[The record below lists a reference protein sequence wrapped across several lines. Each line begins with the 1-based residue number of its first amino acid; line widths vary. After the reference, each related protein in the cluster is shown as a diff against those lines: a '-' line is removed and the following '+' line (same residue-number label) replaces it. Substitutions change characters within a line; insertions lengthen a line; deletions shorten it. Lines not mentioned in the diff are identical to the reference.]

1 MILRRYSHLKK
12 KFNFK
17 KIFYPEQT
25 SLEVVKASEKYLK
38 KNQSILDLGCGGG
51 IICGSLYKKTFNQK
65 LYLSDIDKRSIRL
78 SKKNLSFIK
87 KNIFFK
93 NGDSF
98 EPWIGQKFDII
109 INDISGVS
117 SKIAKLSPWFKN
129 VPADKS
135 SDGIS
140 LLKNVLNNC
149 KHHMKQNSYLFFP
162 IISLSN
168 VEEAKKI
175 LKKNLKII
183 KISKIEWP
191 LPSSMYKNYNI
202 LNSLKRK
209 KKVDFKEKYNMI
221 ICYTL
226 IITSKLK

>member
-1 MILRRYSHLKK
+1 MILKKYNLLKK

-17 KIFYPEQT
+17 KIFFPTQT
-25 SLEVVKASEKYLK
+25 SLELVKVSEKYLK

-51 IICGSLYKKTFNQK
+51 IISGTLYKKELNQK
-65 LYLSDIDKRSIRL
+65 IYLSDIDKRSIEL

-93 NGDSF
+93 IGDTF
-98 EPWIGQKFDII
+98 KPWTDKKFDII
-109 INDISGVS
+109 INDVSGIS
-117 SKIAKLSPWFKN
+117 SKVAKLSPWFKN
-129 VPADKS
+129 IPADNS

-140 LLKNVLNNC
+140 LLKNVLDNC
-149 KHHMKQNSYLFFP
+149 KNHMNQNSYLFFP

-168 VEEAKKI
+168 VKEAKKY
-175 LKKNLKII
+175 LKKSLKII

-191 LPSSMYKNYNI
+191 LPNSMYKYYKV
-202 LNSLKRK
+202 LNSLKKK
-209 KKVDFKEKYNMI
+209 KKVDFKKKYNMI

-226 IITSKLK
+226 IIVAKLK

>member
-1 MILRRYSHLKK
+1 
-12 KFNFK
+12 
-17 KIFYPEQT
+17 
-25 SLEVVKASEKYLK
+25 
-38 KNQSILDLGCGGG
+38 
-51 IICGSLYKKTFNQK
+51 
-65 LYLSDIDKRSIRL
+65 
-78 SKKNLSFIK
+78 
-87 KNIFFK
+87 
-93 NGDSF
+93 
-98 EPWIGQKFDII
+98 
-109 INDISGVS
+109 
-117 SKIAKLSPWFKN
+117 
-129 VPADKS
+129 
-135 SDGIS
+135 
-140 LLKNVLNNC
+140 
-149 KHHMKQNSYLFFP
+149 MKQNSYLFFP